1 MDLEVGTCEQP
12 ESKTPLL
19 TDHFL
24 LNLGVPECHRNYG
37 FSLRVLHLYIAINIT
52 PSHWLKEPNHLDIL

>member
-1 MDLEVGTCEQP
+1 MDLEVCTYKQP

-19 TDHFL
+19 KDNFL

-37 FSLRVLHLYIAINIT
+37 FGLRVLHLYMAINIT
-52 PSHWLKEPNHLDIL
+52 TSHWLKEPNHIDIL